1 MMTVKEQEDKV
12 YNEFLNVKES
22 FERILK
28 KKINRSNFIDAIV
41 EVTKIATQ
49 EVSGEDPNIQDSD
62 REIINKFF
70 TNCQQYLADVI
81 WRNTNRN
88 CLNINI
94 SYKNEALSTWNMP
107 IDMFFENKDVYGLVM
122 AMMVK
127 SLNECL
133 MAYFIM
139 PQMRQAVMEGDEDAV
154 KALYD
159 SFNRP
164 SMQSTLANLK
174 LLKENFPDFYE
185 YITTSLDVMKL
196 EEMQKF
202 IKNKNEPTES
212 NKTRQRKKK
221 AVSRVKSV
229 R

>member
-1 MMTVKEQEDKV
+1 MMTHKEQEDKV
-12 YNEFLNVKES
+12 YKEFLTVKDS
-22 FERILK
+22 FERILN
-28 KKINRSNFIDAIV
+28 KKINRSNFIEAII

-49 EVSGEDPNIQDSD
+49 EASGENPNIQDSD
-62 REIINKFF
+62 RDVINKFF

-94 SYKNEALSTWNMP
+94 SYKNESLSTWNMP
-107 IDMFFENKDVYGLVM
+107 IDMFFENKDVYALVM
-122 AMMVK
+122 TMMVK

-139 PQMRQAVMEGDEDAV
+139 PQMRQAVMDGDEMAI

-164 SMQSTLANLK
+164 SMESSLANLK

-185 YITTSLDVMKL
+185 HITTSLDVMKL

-202 IKNKNEPTES
+202 FKNKNEPRKS

-221 AVSRVKSV
+221 AVSRVKGI
-229 R
+229 

>member
-1 MMTVKEQEDKV
+1 MMTHEEQEDKV
-12 YNEFLNVKES
+12 YKEFLTVKDS
-22 FERILK
+22 FERILN
-28 KKINRSNFIDAIV
+28 KKINRSNFIEAIV

-49 EVSGEDPNIQDSD
+49 EASGENPNIQDSD
-62 REIINKFF
+62 RDIINKFF
-70 TNCQQYLADVI
+70 TNCQRYLADVI

-94 SYKNEALSTWNMP
+94 SYKNESLSTWNMP
-107 IDMFFENKDVYGLVM
+107 IDMFFENKDVYALVM
-122 AMMVK
+122 TMMVK

-139 PQMRQAVMEGDEDAV
+139 PQMRQAVMDGDEMAI

-164 SMQSTLANLK
+164 SMESSLANLK

-185 YITTSLDVMKL
+185 HITTSLDVMKL

-202 IKNKNEPTES
+202 FKNKNEPRKS

-221 AVSRVKSV
+221 TVSRLKGV
-229 R
+229 

>member
-1 MMTVKEQEDKV
+1 MMTAKEQEDKV

-164 SMQSTLANLK
+164 SMESTLANLK

>member
-1 MMTVKEQEDKV
+1 MMTHEEQEDKV
-12 YNEFLNVKES
+12 YKEFLTVKDS
-22 FERILK
+22 FERILN
-28 KKINRSNFIDAIV
+28 KKINRSNFIEAIV

-49 EVSGEDPNIQDSD
+49 EASGENPNIQDSD
-62 REIINKFF
+62 RDVINKFF

-94 SYKNEALSTWNMP
+94 SYKNESLSTWNMP
-107 IDMFFENKDVYGLVM
+107 IDMFFENKDVYALVM
-122 AMMVK
+122 TMMVK

-139 PQMRQAVMEGDEDAV
+139 PQMRQAVMDGDEMAI

-164 SMQSTLANLK
+164 SMESSLANLK

-185 YITTSLDVMKL
+185 HITTSLDVMKL

-202 IKNKNEPTES
+202 FKNKNEPRKS

-221 AVSRVKSV
+221 AVSRVKGV
-229 R
+229 

>member
-1 MMTVKEQEDKV
+1 MMTHKEQEDKV
-12 YNEFLNVKES
+12 YKEFLTVKDS
-22 FERILK
+22 FERILN
-28 KKINRSNFIDAIV
+28 KKINRSNFIEAII

-49 EVSGEDPNIQDSD
+49 EASGENPNIQDSD
-62 REIINKFF
+62 RDVINKFF

-94 SYKNEALSTWNMP
+94 SYKNESLSTWNMP
-107 IDMFFENKDVYGLVM
+107 IDMFFENKDVYALVM
-122 AMMVK
+122 TMMVK

-139 PQMRQAVMEGDEDAV
+139 PQMRQAVMDGDEMAI

-164 SMQSTLANLK
+164 SMESSLANLK

-185 YITTSLDVMKL
+185 HITTSLDVMKL

-202 IKNKNEPTES
+202 FKNKNEPRKS

-221 AVSRVKSV
+221 PVSRVKGV
-229 R
+229 

>member
-1 MMTVKEQEDKV
+1 MMTHEEQEDKV
-12 YNEFLNVKES
+12 YKEFLTVKDS
-22 FERILK
+22 FERILN
-28 KKINRSNFIDAIV
+28 KKINRSNFIEAIV

-49 EVSGEDPNIQDSD
+49 EASGENPNIQDSD
-62 REIINKFF
+62 RDVINKFF

-94 SYKNEALSTWNMP
+94 SYKNESLSTWNMP
-107 IDMFFENKDVYGLVM
+107 IDMFFENKDVYALVM
-122 AMMVK
+122 TMMVK

-133 MAYFIM
+133 MAYFIT
-139 PQMRQAVMEGDEDAV
+139 PQMRQAVMDGDEMAI

-164 SMQSTLANLK
+164 SMESSLANLK

-185 YITTSLDVMKL
+185 HITTSLDVMKL
-196 EEMQKF
+196 EEMKRF
-202 IKNKNEPTES
+202 AKNKN
-212 NKTRQRKKK
+212 KKSSK
-221 AVSRVKSV
+221 
-229 R
+229 

>member
-1 MMTVKEQEDKV
+1 MMTHEEQEDKV
-12 YNEFLNVKES
+12 YKEFLTVKDS
-22 FERILK
+22 FERILN
-28 KKINRSNFIDAIV
+28 KKINRSNFIEAII

-49 EVSGEDPNIQDSD
+49 EASGENPNIQDSD
-62 REIINKFF
+62 RDVINKFF

-94 SYKNEALSTWNMP
+94 SYKNESLSTWNMP
-107 IDMFFENKDVYGLVM
+107 IDMFFENKDVYALVM
-122 AMMVK
+122 TMMVK

-139 PQMRQAVMEGDEDAV
+139 PQMRQAVMDGDEMAI

-164 SMQSTLANLK
+164 SMESSLANLK

-185 YITTSLDVMKL
+185 HITTSLDVMKL

-202 IKNKNEPTES
+202 FKNKNEPRKS

-221 AVSRVKSV
+221 AVSRVKGV
-229 R
+229 

>member
-1 MMTVKEQEDKV
+1 MTHEEQEDKV
-12 YNEFLNVKES
+12 YKEFLAVKDS
-22 FERILK
+22 FERILN
-28 KKINRSNFIDAIV
+28 KKINRSNFIEAII

-49 EVSGEDPNIQDSD
+49 EASGENPNIQDSD
-62 REIINKFF
+62 RNVINKFF

-94 SYKNEALSTWNMP
+94 SYKNESLSTWNMP
-107 IDMFFENKDVYGLVM
+107 IDMFFENKDVYALVM
-122 AMMVK
+122 TMMVK

-139 PQMRQAVMEGDEDAV
+139 PQMRQAVMDGDEMAI

-164 SMQSTLANLK
+164 SMESSLANLK

-185 YITTSLDVMKL
+185 HITTSLDVMKL

-202 IKNKNEPTES
+202 FKNKNEPRKS

-221 AVSRVKSV
+221 AVSRVKGV
-229 R
+229 

>member
-164 SMQSTLANLK
+164 SMESTLANLK